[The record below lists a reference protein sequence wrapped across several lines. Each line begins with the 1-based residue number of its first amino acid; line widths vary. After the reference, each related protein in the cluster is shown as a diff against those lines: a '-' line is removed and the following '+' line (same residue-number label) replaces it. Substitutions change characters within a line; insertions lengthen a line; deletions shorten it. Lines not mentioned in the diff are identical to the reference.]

1 MAMNDDL
8 VAAFGEFNDAAYA
21 MGHCQLAQAT
31 AAAER
36 LEAARNTFHALFMQA
51 VKADAVASRDRA

>member
-21 MGHCQLAQAT
+21 MGHCQLSQAT
-31 AAAER
+31 PAAER